1 MSDYNI
7 YLRRDGTL
15 TDRFS
20 KMVEEYLN
28 DFEEEITVVTLLNY
42 YSVCSKSDEQDDDL
56 LWAIDMV
63 LQQFMPSADY
73 NAWSVARSYR
83 PKG

>member
-42 YSVCSKSDEQDDDL
+42 YSVLSKLDIQDDDL
-56 LWAIDMV
+56 LWAIDRV
-63 LQQFMPSADY
+63 LQQFMPSTDY
-73 NAWSVARSYR
+73 TAWSVARSYT
-83 PKG
+83 PKE

>member
-42 YSVCSKSDEQDDDL
+42 YSVCSKSDLQDGDL
-56 LWAIDMV
+56 LWAIDKV

-73 NAWSVARSYR
+73 TAWSVARAYT
-83 PKG
+83 PKE

>member
-42 YSVCSKSDEQDDDL
+42 YSVCSKLDIQDDDL
-56 LWAIDMV
+56 LWAIDRV
-63 LQQFMPSADY
+63 LQQFMPITDY
-73 NAWSVARSYR
+73 TAWSAARAYT
-83 PKG
+83 PKE